1 MLVKVL
7 NFGTNWWARF
17 GHNPHDPWRFTRH
30 AAYYNSTGVRCG
42 RKVRRHWIVSGLIR
56 FNGVGGFNPHL
67 PNRSIGHTFR
77 CPDLTVAFGGNRL
90 LLDRKASKSEVPE
103 CYLVVVSGDLHGRM
117 DFDSGEWKSPS
128 ATVIAASQLRD
139 AQEAMLL
146 MRLGDWV
153 RTNCGFWQLIAS
165 EKVHTGVTLELIGEQ
180 VTA

>member
-1 MLVKVL
+1 MLVKIL
-7 NFGTNWWARF
+7 SFGTNWWARF
-17 GHNPHDPWRFTRH
+17 GRDPQDPWRFTRH

-42 RKVRRHWIVSGLIR
+42 CKVRRHWIVSGLIR

-77 CPDLTVAFGGNRL
+77 CSSLTVAWGGNRL
-90 LLDRKASKSEVPE
+90 LFDRKASQSEIPE
-103 CYLVVVSGDLHGRM
+103 CYLVVVTSGLHGRM
-117 DFDSGEWKSPS
+117 DFDSGEWKSPQ
-128 ATVIAASQLRD
+128 ATVIAASQLRE

-146 MRLGDWV
+146 LKSGDWV

-165 EKVHTGVTLELIGEQ
+165 EKVHTGVALELIGEQ

>member
-7 NFGTNWWARF
+7 SFGTNWWARF
-17 GHNPHDPWRFTRH
+17 GRDPRDPWRFTRH

-77 CPDLTVAFGGNRL
+77 CSDLTVACGGNRL
-90 LLDRKASKSEVPE
+90 LFDRKVSESDVPE
-103 CYLVVVSGDLHGRM
+103 CYLVVVTSDLHGRM

-128 ATVIAASQLRD
+128 AAVIAASQLRE

-146 MRLGDWV
+146 MQPGHWV
-153 RTNCGFWQLIAS
+153 RTNCGFWRLTATADERSQVL
-165 EKVHTGVTLELIGEQ
+165 LELMGGQ
-180 VTA
+180 ALA

>member
-7 NFGTNWWARF
+7 SFGTNWWARF
-17 GHNPHDPWRFTRH
+17 GRDPRDPWRFTRH

-77 CPDLTVAFGGNRL
+77 CSDLTVAFGGNRL
-90 LLDRKASKSEVPE
+90 LFDRKVSESDVPE
-103 CYLVVVSGDLHGRM
+103 CYLVVVTSELHGRM
-117 DFDSGEWKSPS
+117 DFGSGWKSPP
-128 ATVIAASQLRD
+128 AAVIAASQLRE

-146 MRLGDWV
+146 MQPGNWV
-153 RTNCGFWQLIAS
+153 QTNCGFWRLTTTDNEHS
-165 EKVHTGVTLELIGEQ
+165 RVSLELMGGEL
-180 VTA
+180 ALA

>member
-1 MLVKVL
+1 
-7 NFGTNWWARF
+7 
-17 GHNPHDPWRFTRH
+17 
-30 AAYYNSTGVRCG
+30 VRCG

-77 CPDLTVAFGGNRL
+77 CSDLTVAFGGNRL
-90 LLDRKASKSEVPE
+90 LFDHRASKSEIPE
-103 CYLVVVSGDLHGRM
+103 RYLVVVTSGLHGRI
-117 DFDSGEWKSPS
+117 DFDSGEWKSPQ
-128 ATVIAASQLRD
+128 ATVIAASQLRE

-146 MRLGDWV
+146 LKSGDWV

-165 EKVHTGVTLELIGEQ
+165 EKVHTGVALELIGEQ